1 VNWLR
6 KLSERSAP
14 AGLEWRLWRRLP
26 AIFAWGTLLP
36 VLGMAVAVWTA
47 PLEPTAAQER
57 EHGLLLYRLAGV
69 VALHWTL
76 VLTVAIGC
84 VVVMIM
90 KGPAY
95 GADPYPPEGRDTD
108 ARDGDASDRDA
119 RDGVARDA
127 GAGDAQA
134 RRIQNSSRR

>member
-1 VNWLR
+1 MTWLR

-14 AGLEWRLWRRLP
+14 AGLEWRLWQRLP

-36 VLGMAVAVWTA
+36 VLGIAMAVWTA

-95 GADPYPPEGRDTD
+95 GGGSLPACGPRH
-108 ARDGDASDRDA
+108 
-119 RDGVARDA
+119 
-127 GAGDAQA
+127 
-134 RRIQNSSRR
+134 RRQ